1 MKSRSRLPLQSFRY
15 QVRAILSKELRSAL
29 PNGKQPNDSFLR
41 LNDPVFPIVEM
52 YSQRLRKPP
61 RDIEYEC

>member
-1 MKSRSRLPLQSFRY
+1 
-15 QVRAILSKELRSAL
+15 LSKELRSAL